1 MFQNSLQIEKD
12 LSHSYLYLHEQ
23 EWKEENHEQ
32 KIIQKCSISGTLPF
46 RLIQEEEENIFQY
59 DFSSYERMMDY
70 FAERKM
76 SLSHIISLFK
86 SIHCTLLRLEEYL
99 LSPEILGLDTALIM
113 YDSENNLFLFPL
125 IPSKSEELNKE
136 IRLLIDFV
144 AEHLDETD
152 EKAILS
158 SFFLQQEKKRDP
170 LQIKRILQILHM
182 QEEKRRSVNTARE
195 QAFSDG
201 RECPDYS
208 ESGESLNNSC
218 FKSNDDSFL
227 KQKEKQEGTKG
238 SATLSDSVKEWDLS
252 SCTYDDYMKSM
263 KNPSDNPDSKIG
275 KEFSS
280 TDFSLTSQ
288 ENPPKSEKSSFL
300 FSLHKLFLKKG
311 NKEKEGNS
319 GRTAKE
325 KEEGGKSSELI
336 AHEKKKAKKKALK
349 KFFLCL
355 FLMLLLPI
363 VLYFWKGLS
372 LLQEYLPFLLLI
384 EAAALLYGSLDLLSG
399 LFSRN
404 FSEQKRDLL

>member
-113 YDSENNLFLFPL
+113 YDRENNLFLFPL

-275 KEFSS
+275 KEFS

-349 KFFLCL
+349 KFFLYL

>member
-23 EWKEENHEQ
+23 EWREENHEQ

-46 RLIQEEEENIFQY
+46 RLIQDEEENIFQY
-59 DFSSYERMMDY
+59 DFSSYERMTDY

-99 LSPEILGLDTALIM
+99 LSPEILGLDTALII
-113 YDSENNLFLFPL
+113 YDRENNLFLFPL

-152 EKAILS
+152 EEAILS
-158 SFFLQQEKKRDP
+158 SFFLQQEKKKEP

-182 QEEKRRSVNTARE
+182 QEGKRSSANMARE
-195 QAFSDG
+195 HAFSDG
-201 RECPDYS
+201 RECPDCS
-208 ESGESLNNSC
+208 ENSESLNSSC
-218 FKSNDDSFL
+218 FESNNASSLNKRNNQEVL
-227 KQKEKQEGTKG
+227 KESIPLSG
-238 SATLSDSVKEWDLS
+238 SIKEWDLS
-252 SCTYDDYMKSM
+252 SCTYNEYMKSM
-263 KNPSDNPDSKIG
+263 KNPSDNPNSKLG
-275 KEFSS
+275 NEFSS

-288 ENPPKSEKSSFL
+288 ENPPKPEKSSFL
-300 FSLHKLFLKKG
+300 FSLNKLFVKKG
-311 NKEKEGNS
+311 KKESEGNS
-319 GRTAKE
+319 GRSVKE
-325 KEEGGKSSELI
+325 NEESDKSSELI
-336 AHEKKKAKKKALK
+336 AHEKKKAKKQALK

-404 FSEQKRDLL
+404 FSEQKRDAL